1 MGILFSSLKASKP
14 PAEKRPGA
22 QKMSRGPTTPAAAAS
37 GVLAPCDDLEAIWLA
52 HMAAAREV
60 VHDEDDGLALDALR
74 DALPKQAPLVDAWLP
89 RAEREG
95 GCSREAPAPPAERP
109 GDAIGLRQANLTL
122 RARVQHLQ
130 KQLDAAHARCRRAE
144 EINAQW
150 RVQHRKVCERAGEQW
165 RSLDEALKKLARQKE
180 VHAHAARL
188 KETLRVRTQQLKASN
203 QRCVELEES
212 VRDLRGMLAQTMR
225 CMHPDEVIGRR

>member
-1 MGILFSSLKASKP
+1 
-14 PAEKRPGA
+14 
-22 QKMSRGPTTPAAAAS
+22 MSRGPTTPAAAAS
-37 GVLAPCDDLEAIWLA
+37 GVIAPCDDLEAIWVA

-60 VHDEDDGLALDALR
+60 VHGEDDALALDALR
-74 DALPKQAPLVDAWLP
+74 DALPKHAPLVNAWALP
-89 RAEREG
+89 HDERVG

-109 GDAIGLRQANLTL
+109 GDTIGLRQANLTL

-180 VHAHAARL
+180 VHAHAARV